1 MKSSWVYEIF
11 LKQFLEN
18 SLMPEKKNLN
28 MKIMSDFLYLLYLS
42 VSHFLSSLLLNFF
55 LLIYYYLL
63 AKDWIKSALERIQK
77 TTPPHRCRLERKC
90 TAILDPRVMWVESLE
105 WARLL
110 GGALL

>member
-18 SLMPEKKNLN
+18 SLMPERKKLKYKK
-28 MKIMSDFLYLLYLS
+28 MFDFLYFPYLS

-77 TTPPHRCRLERKC
+77 TTPPHCRRLEWRC
-90 TAILDPRVMWVESLE
+90 TAILDPRVMWVKSPE
-105 WARLL
+105 WAGLL